1 MLSADEAATIR
12 AALRYWLDEVVPHGP
27 SVAQLY
33 LDSEA
38 AKVLGRAELERLIQR
53 FAAGNLRCVATK
65 PDSGRIDPPR
75 LLTSDEAAALPARD
89 DCLHTVIVAK
99 RR

>member
-27 SVAQLY
+27 SVVQLY
-33 LDSEA
+33 LDSETTET
-38 AKVLGRAELERLIQR
+38 LGRTPVEGLIQR

-65 PDSGRIDPPR
+65 PGSERIDPPR
-75 LLTSDEAAALPARD
+75 LLTTKEAVALPARD
-89 DCLHTVIVAK
+89 DCLHTVIVAT